1 MNRLN
6 RLQRMG
12 LLVCCLLP
20 LFSVA
25 SCGAKHPATYPVKGV
40 VLFEDGTP
48 VTSGTV
54 EFLSKSQSINARGE
68 IQPDGKFT
76 LTTFRPNDGAVA
88 GEHDV
93 VIIQSFLSD
102 ALGEVTHQQHGKVQ
116 TARIVD
122 PALASYDTST
132 LSKTVEQK
140 ENHLE
145 LRVPARLVEND

>member
-6 RLQRMG
+6 RHQRMG
-12 LLVCCLLP
+12 LLFCCLLP

-25 SCGAKHPATYPVKGV
+25 SCGAKNPATYPVKGV
-40 VLFEDGTP
+40 VLFDDGTP

-88 GEHDV
+88 GEHDI
-93 VIIQSFLSD
+93 VILQSFLSD
-102 ALGEVTHQQHGKVQ
+102 SLGEVSHQQHGKGQ
-116 TARIVD
+116 KARIVD
-122 PALASYDTST
+122 PTLASYDTTT
-132 LSKTVEQK
+132 LSETVHEK
-140 ENHLE
+140 ENHFE
-145 LRVPARLVEND
+145 LRVPAHTLEQ